1 LGRAEV
7 APESKPTR
15 RAASPSRQQIDQAT
29 LGSWLSLRTIEAGD
43 DSGLFRLERL
53 SMRLGLALSGGG
65 FRAGIFHLGL
75 LLRLADQDLLEEVSG
90 LSTVSGGSLAVSLI
104 MTRSGMCWPGS
115 KDFREKVFPEARRV
129 FTNVDLLTL
138 GVGLRGA
145 LRYRSK
151 LVTDRAAVLADS
163 LTRNWGVTST
173 LYQLPDNPVWWINT
187 TSLETGKN
195 WRFSKREMGDWQFG
209 RHYNPRFRLSDA
221 AAASAGV
228 PYAIGALKFHL
239 PSDGWFKTDP
249 ATGRPLARI
258 ARPTPTVRLWDGGAY
273 ENLGLE
279 AFYKPSEALRSCD
292 FLICSDASGPLQA
305 PQSPLAKMTALMR
318 GDLATPRLF
327 DIASDQIRALRSR
340 MFMGDVAEGR
350 VRGALL
356 RMGNSVREIH
366 IKAGVGVGE
375 SASYDG
381 YLSDQDVKRAFSFP
395 TGLKAVSPMMFDLIV
410 RHGYELADAVLTTYS
425 PATFQQSMRWAA

>member
-1 LGRAEV
+1 M
-7 APESKPTR
+7 K
-15 RAASPSRQQIDQAT
+15 
-29 LGSWLSLRTIEAGD
+29 
-43 DSGLFRLERL
+43 
-53 SMRLGLALSGGG
+53 LGLALSGGG
-65 FRAGIFHLGL
+65 FRAATFHLGL
-75 LLRLADQDLLEEVSG
+75 LLRLADQDLLEAVSG

-104 MTRSGMCWPGS
+104 VTRSGMCWPGS
-115 KDFREKVFPEARRV
+115 KDFREKVLPQVRRV

-151 LVTDRAAVLADS
+151 LVTDRAAVLAES
-163 LTRNWGVTST
+163 LMRNWGVTST
-173 LYQLPDNPVWWINT
+173 LDQLPDNPVWWINT

-209 RHYNPRFRLSDA
+209 RHYNPRFRLAGA

-228 PYAIGALKFHL
+228 PYAIGLLKFHL

-249 ATGRPLARI
+249 STRRPLERTAP
-258 ARPTPTVRLWDGGAY
+258 PTPTVRLWDGGAY

-279 AFYKPSEALRSCD
+279 AFYKPREPLRDCD
-292 FLICSDASGPLQA
+292 FLICSDASGPLA
-305 PQSPLAKMTALMR
+305 PPQSFPDKIGALFR

-327 DIASDQIRALRSR
+327 DVASDQIRALRSR
-340 MFMGDVAEGR
+340 MFMADVTEGR

-366 IKAGVGVGE
+366 IKSGVGVGQP
-375 SASYDG
+375 ASYDS
-381 YLSDQDVKRAFSFP
+381 YLSEQDVTRALSFP
-395 TGLKAVSPMMFDLIV
+395 TGLKAVDPAMFDLIV

-425 PATFQQSMRWAA
+425 PGDFQKSMGWAA

>member
-1 LGRAEV
+1 M
-7 APESKPTR
+7 K
-15 RAASPSRQQIDQAT
+15 
-29 LGSWLSLRTIEAGD
+29 
-43 DSGLFRLERL
+43 
-53 SMRLGLALSGGG
+53 LGLALSGGG
-65 FRAGIFHLGL
+65 FRAGMFHLGL
-75 LLRLADQDLLEEVSG
+75 LLRLADQDLLEAVSG

-104 MTRSGMCWPGS
+104 MTRSGMYWPSS
-115 KDFREKVFPEARRV
+115 KDFREKVFPEVRTV
-129 FTNVDLLTL
+129 FTNVDVLTL
-138 GVGLRGA
+138 GVGLWGA

-151 LVTDRAAVLADS
+151 LVTDRAGVLADS

-173 LYQLPDNPVWWINT
+173 LDQLPDAPAWWINT

-209 RHYNPRFRLSDA
+209 RHYNPRFRLADA

-249 ATGRPLARI
+249 ATRRPLART
-258 ARPTPTVRLWDGGAY
+258 APPTPTVRLWDGGAY

-279 AFYKPSEALRSCD
+279 AFYKPREPLRDCD
-292 FLICSDASGPLQA
+292 FLICSDASGPLVP
-305 PQSPLAKMTALMR
+305 PQSFPDKIGALLR

-327 DIASDQIRALRSR
+327 DVASDQIRALRSR
-340 MFMGDVAEGR
+340 MFMADVMEGR

-366 IKAGVGVGE
+366 IKSGVGVGQP
-375 SASYDG
+375 ASYDS
-381 YLSDQDVKRAFSFP
+381 YLSDEDVTRALSFP
-395 TGLKAVSPMMFDLIV
+395 TGLKAVDPAMFDLIV
-410 RHGYELADAVLTTYS
+410 RHGYELADTVLTTYS
-425 PATFQQSMRWAA
+425 PGDFQKSMRWAA